1 MPQSELMQGF
11 PPSPE
16 NQVTAENWRTSPF
29 SSWAFRNIRQLLPT
43 APIHAS
49 RNHQWE
55 LSRTPRN
62 LTDLPFQDIQGK
74 EVTLGK
80 FLIDNDVDGFIVLH
94 EGAVVF
100 EHYDHGLLPNS
111 PHILFSVSKSMTAIL
126 TGILVD
132 RGFLDPDSPI
142 TEYIPEVNSSAY
154 ETATVRHLLDMSV
167 GISFNED
174 YENEAG
180 DFARYRMA
188 TGWIPLTEPG
198 APDNLRSFL
207 PTLRKEG
214 DHGVAFHYVSPN
226 TDLLGWVLE
235 RASGLPFAELFS
247 REIWRPMGAEFDA
260 YVNVDRLGASRSA
273 GGICVTLRDFGRF
286 GQMCLNMGL
295 GNGQS
300 IVPNWWLRDIRQ
312 NGNQAVWDAGNFAE
326 FMPNWRYRS
335 KWYISPTGVYA
346 GLGVFGQF
354 LYVYPATDVVI
365 ARFSSRPNALDPA
378 DKDSSYL
385 AYEAICTLLN
395 R

>member
-55 LSRTPRN
+55 LSRTSRN

-94 EGAVVF
+94 KGAVVF

-226 TDLLGWVLE
+226 TDLLGL
-235 RASGLPFAELFS
+235 SL
-247 REIWRPMGAEFDA
+247 IH
-260 YVNVDRLGASRSA
+260 
-273 GGICVTLRDFGRF
+273 I
-286 GQMCLNMGL
+286 
-295 GNGQS
+295 
-300 IVPNWWLRDIRQ
+300 
-312 NGNQAVWDAGNFAE
+312 
-326 FMPNWRYRS
+326 
-335 KWYISPTGVYA
+335 
-346 GLGVFGQF
+346 
-354 LYVYPATDVVI
+354 
-365 ARFSSRPNALDPA
+365 
-378 DKDSSYL
+378 
-385 AYEAICTLLN
+385 
-395 R
+395 